1 MVAAATALWRPSD
14 ARVQRAALTTLREK
28 INADYGL
35 NLPDYAALHAFSVSQ
50 QSAFWQVMWDE
61 LGIKGEA
68 GETAFQPAKPG
79 EHPLRGARY
88 FPQARLNIA
97 ETLLARNDA
106 TPALLFHREDG
117 AEAQLSWHDLH
128 AQVSQAQQLLKAA
141 GVGPGDRVAFM
152 LPNAPAAIV
161 VLLAAASL
169 GAVVSSCSPDFGDK
183 GVLDRFGQI
192 APKIFIAVDGYVYGG
207 KQFDTRQKA
216 QRVLAGLPS
225 LSQAFMLRF
234 VGDALAPGFTD
245 WDAAL
250 KAYPPGPIE
259 FTPLPF
265 DAPLY
270 VLFSSGTTGKPKCI
284 VHRAGV
290 VLKQLVEHRYH
301 YDLGQGD
308 RLFFFTTCGWMM
320 WNWLV
325 AGLGLGATLLLYDGS
340 PFAPDPGVLWRLAA
354 RHRLRFFG
362 VSAKYFEALAKTEF
376 RIEKAEDLAAL
387 DTIGVTGSPLVH
399 ESFDYI
405 YQQIKA
411 DVCLAS
417 LSGGTDIVGC
427 FVGGVPT
434 QPVYRGQIQGPILGM
449 KVEVLRED
457 GSRAAVGEKG
467 ELVNSAAFPSQPLG
481 FWGDAD
487 AQRYHAAYFARYPGL
502 WHHGDFVE
510 ATAQGGYII
519 HGRSDAT
526 LNPGGVR
533 IGTAEI
539 YRQIEAFNAVQEAL
553 VCAQDWQGDTR
564 ILLFVRLAEGLVLD
578 EGLETA
584 LRTAIRNGASPRHVP
599 AKIVAVPDIPRT
611 RSGKIVELAVR
622 EVIHGRPVKNRD
634 ALANP
639 EALEHFRGLA
649 ALEQ

>member
-1 MVAAATALWRPSD
+1 M
-14 ARVQRAALTTLREK
+14 
-28 INADYGL
+28 
-35 NLPDYAALHAFSVSQ
+35 
-50 QSAFWQVMWDE
+50 
-61 LGIKGEA
+61 
-68 GETAFQPAKPG
+68 
-79 EHPLRGARY
+79 
-88 FPQARLNIA
+88 
-97 ETLLARNDA
+97 
-106 TPALLFHREDG
+106 
-117 AEAQLSWHDLH
+117 
-128 AQVSQAQQLLKAA
+128 
-141 GVGPGDRVAFM
+141 GPGDRVAFM

-225 LSQAFMLRF
+225 LSGPLCC
-234 VGDALAPGFTD
+234 ALSAMRWRRVLPTGMRRS
-245 WDAAL
+245 
-250 KAYPPGPIE
+250 KAYPPGPVE

-354 RHRLRFFG
+354 RHKLRFFG

-434 QPVYRGQIQGPILGM
+434 QPVYRGQIRGPILGM

-481 FWGDAD
+481 FWGDSD
-487 AQRYHAAYFARYPGL
+487 AQRYHAAYLRAIQAYGTTATLLKQPRK
-502 WHHGDFVE
+502 E
-510 ATAQGGYII
+510 ATLSMAARMRRSIPVGCVSGLRRSTARSRRSMRFRK
-519 HGRSDAT
+519 HWFVPRTGRAIPVFCFLSGLT
-526 LNPGGVR
+526 
-533 IGTAEI
+533 
-539 YRQIEAFNAVQEAL
+539 
-553 VCAQDWQGDTR
+553 
-564 ILLFVRLAEGLVLD
+564 EGLVLD
-578 EGLETA
+578 EELETA

-599 AKIVAVPDIPRT
+599 AKIIAVPDIPRT

-622 EVIHGRPVKNRD
+622 EVVHGRPVKNRD

-639 EALEHFRGLA
+639 EALEHFGDLQR
-649 ALEQ
+649 